1 MGTSANKA
9 APTSPDPRPT
19 GDLEYLFRQKLGEAE
34 VAPRF
39 QLWEQLDHDLLVQ
52 QNETYRKRLL
62 MHRWVAAACV
72 LLLLSVGGWLSVQ
85 QLQPSTSPEL
95 AGTTTASR
103 TAADYSATTAGR
115 RAAAAQTGSLA
126 KAGAVPAAQEE
137 EELNLTTGLGK
148 TAAGN
153 QLLAALSQPEGGLMG
168 EGASYTKG
176 QQVGGQLAGAGSG
189 TSAGFA
195 NTFSRNGSPV
205 FAAYTP
211 ATTEA
216 NYSIKAGASTWDLL
230 TARAA
235 RLGSALGRF
244 THPDTLKPSLLAAP
258 PMLAAVMPPI
268 EKEEEKKKRAL
279 GGWRFGG
286 SHAVSAFNPN
296 INFAQ
301 ASTQSTVSAINNLA
315 MLDSRGVQK
324 VAYETGAAEYRQN
337 LRAGVGQRVA
347 LTAAR
352 PAGKHWVLLAGVE
365 AAEYRASSETSF
377 SSVAQSETAYAGR
390 ATVAYQAASN
400 SFSNSAAYARD
411 AVGYTAAPR
420 ATSYRYR
427 TVGVPVAARYGSQK
441 TGVSLYAKVG
451 AAVDLLLGSRV
462 EVADEAAATQEYS
475 LSTANS
481 PYRQV
486 IATVR
491 GGGGVQYRPAGAT
504 WAILAGPTAEAGLTT
519 LNRDPAQAL
528 LRRSRP
534 YMVGVEASVEFGGGK
549 AVTVH

>member
-52 QNETYRKRLL
+52 QNEAYRKRLL

-72 LLLLSVGGWLSVQ
+72 LLLLSVGGWLGVQ
-85 QLQPSTSPEL
+85 QLQPSISPEL
-95 AGTTTASR
+95 AGTTPADR
-103 TAADYSATTAGR
+103 TATDYSATAAGR
-115 RAAAAQTGSLA
+115 RAAAAQAGSLA
-126 KAGAVPAAQEE
+126 EAGTVPAAQED
-137 EELNLTTGLGK
+137 ELNMAAGLEK
-148 TAAGN
+148 TAGSN
-153 QLLAALSQPEGGLMG
+153 QLLAALSQPEGGLME
-168 EGASYTKG
+168 EGAYTKG
-176 QQVGGQLAGAGSG
+176 QQVGAGAGA
-189 TSAGFA
+189 SAGFA

-244 THPDTLKPSLLAAP
+244 THPDTLKPSLLATP
-258 PMLAAVMPPI
+258 PMLAAVMPPMG
-268 EKEEEKKKRAL
+268 EEEKKNKAL

-301 ASTQSTVSAINNLA
+301 ASAQSTSSAINNLA
-315 MLDSRGVQK
+315 MLDSRGVQN

-337 LRAGVGQRVA
+337 LRAGVGQRMA

-352 PAGKHWVLLAGVE
+352 SVGKHWVLLAGVE

-377 SSVAQSETAYAGR
+377 SSVAQSETAFAGR
-390 ATVAYQAASN
+390 AT
-400 SFSNSAAYARD
+400 AAYAVPDNSFANNYVAARP
-411 AVGYTAAPR
+411 AVAYTATPR

-462 EVADEAAATQEYS
+462 EVADEAAATRDYS
-475 LSTANS
+475 LSTADS

>member
-1 MGTSANKA
+1 MGTSAHNA
-9 APTSPDPRPT
+9 APTTPDPRPT

-34 VAPRF
+34 VAPRL

-72 LLLLSVGGWLSVQ
+72 LLLLSVGGWLSVR
-85 QLQPSTSPEL
+85 QLQTATVPVL
-95 AGTTTASR
+95 AGT
-103 TAADYSATTAGR
+103 AAAGHSSVAVAAGHGSATAPAHLDT
-115 RAAAAQTGSLA
+115 SA
-126 KAGAVPAAQEE
+126 KASASETGQGSEAIDE
-137 EELNLTTGLGK
+137 TTDSDLS
-148 TAAGN
+148 TTD
-153 QLLAALSQPEGGLMG
+153 QMLAALARGGAPTLQAG
-168 EGASYTKG
+168 YSGRQAGRADAS
-176 QQVGGQLAGAGSG
+176 
-189 TSAGFA
+189 SAFNNEMA
-195 NTFSRNGSPV
+195 KSALPA

-211 ATTEA
+211 GATGISRSTNA
-216 NYSIKAGASTWDLL
+216 SGATWEFLA
-230 TARAA
+230 ARAA

-244 THPDTLKPSLLAAP
+244 ARPDTLKPALLAAP
-258 PMLAAVMPPI
+258 PMLAAVTSPA
-268 EKEEEKKKRAL
+268 EEKKPRKSVL

-301 ASTQSTVSAINNLA
+301 ASVQATTSAISNLNA
-315 MLDSRGVQK
+315 LDSRGVQN
-324 VAYETGAAEYRQN
+324 VAYEAGAAEYRQN

-377 SSVAQSETAYAGR
+377 SSVAQDETAFAGR
-390 ATVAYQAASN
+390 TTAAFQPTNAFLNGAADAQAAVAY
-400 SFSNSAAYARD
+400 
-411 AVGYTAAPR
+411 TTTPR

-462 EVADEAAATQEYS
+462 EVAQQEAATQEYS
-475 LSTANS
+475 LTTADS

-519 LNRDPAQAL
+519 LNRDPTQPL

-534 YMVGVEASVEFGGGK
+534 YMVGIEASVEFGGGK
-549 AVTVH
+549 AVTAH

>member
-9 APTSPDPRPT
+9 APTSSPDPRPT

-34 VAPRF
+34 VAPRL

-62 MHRWVAAACV
+62 VHRWVAAACV
-72 LLLLSVGGWLSVQ
+72 LLLLSAGGWLGLQ
-85 QLQPSTSPEL
+85 QLQPSTSPGL
-95 AGTTTASR
+95 AGTTAANR
-103 TAADYSATTAGR
+103 TAAGYSATATGR
-115 RAAAAQTGSLA
+115 GTTTAQTGSLA
-126 KAGAVPAAQEE
+126 ASESDRVGQANAEMS
-137 EELNLTTGLGK
+137 
-148 TAAGN
+148 TAAGPLGEASSAN
-153 QLLAALSQPEGGLMG
+153 RLLAALSQPGGSSMEQG
-168 EGASYTKG
+168 VYTRE
-176 QQVGGQLAGAGSG
+176 QLVGAGA
-189 TSAGFA
+189 SAGFA
-195 NTFSRNGSPV
+195 NTFTRSGSGSPV
-205 FAAYTP
+205 FAAYAP
-211 ATTEA
+211 AATVGSHGTEA
-216 NYSIKAGASTWDLL
+216 NASTWDLL
-230 TARAA
+230 AARAA
-235 RLGSALGRF
+235 RLGSALGRL
-244 THPDTLKPSLLAAP
+244 THPDTLKPSLLATP
-258 PMLAAVMPPI
+258 PMLAAVTPPM
-268 EKEEEKKKRAL
+268 EEEEKKKIAL

-301 ASTQSTVSAINNLA
+301 ASAQTTTSAINNLNF
-315 MLDSRGVQK
+315 LDSRGVQT
-324 VAYETGAAEYRQN
+324 VAYEAGAAEYRQN

-352 PAGKHWVLLAGVE
+352 AAGKHWVLLAGVE

-377 SSVAQSETAYAGR
+377 SSVAQSETAFAGR
-390 ATVAYQAASN
+390 ATTAAYQMAPN

-411 AVGYTAAPR
+411 AVAYTATPR
-420 ATSYRYR
+420 ATTYRYR

-462 EVADEAAATQEYS
+462 EVANETAATREYS
-475 LSTANS
+475 LNTAES

-534 YMVGVEASVEFGGGK
+534 YMVGIEASVEFGGGK
-549 AVTVH
+549 AVTAH

>member
-34 VAPRF
+34 VAPRL

-62 MHRWVAAACV
+62 LHRWVAAACV
-72 LLLLSVGGWLSVQ
+72 LLLLGAGSWLGVQ
-85 QLQPSTSPEL
+85 QLQTATSPEL
-95 AGTTTASR
+95 ATTTTHA
-103 TAADYSATTAGR
+103 AADYSATAAER
-115 RAAAAQTGSLA
+115 RAAAQAGSLA
-126 KAGAVPAAQEE
+126 EAGTVLAGQGKKELDMAA
-137 EELNLTTGLGK
+137 ELGETS
-148 TAAGN
+148 AGN
-153 QLLAALSQPEGGLMG
+153 QLLAALSQPEGGSMG
-168 EGASYTKG
+168 RSAYTR
-176 QQVGGQLAGAGSG
+176 GQLAGAGASA
-189 TSAGFA
+189 SAGFA

-205 FAAYTP
+205 FAAYMP

-216 NYSIKAGASTWDLL
+216 SHGTEASASTWELL

-235 RLGSALGRF
+235 RLGSALGHF

-258 PMLAAVMPPI
+258 PMLAAAMPPV
-268 EKEEEKKKRAL
+268 EEEDKKKRTL

-301 ASTQSTVSAINNLA
+301 ASAQSTASAINNLA
-315 MLDSRGVQK
+315 FLDSRGVQN
-324 VAYETGAAEYRQN
+324 VAYEAGAAEYRQN
-337 LRAGVGQRVA
+337 LRAGVGQRMA

-352 PAGKHWVLLAGVE
+352 PVGKHWVLLAGVE

-390 ATVAYQAASN
+390 ATAAYQAAPN

-411 AVGYTAAPR
+411 AVAYTATPR

-427 TVGVPVAARYGSQK
+427 TVGVPVAARYGSQR

-462 EVADEAAATQEYS
+462 EVADEDAATREYS